1 MYTTPSFDP
10 SSEKRDATAIPT
22 NLRDSLSCL
31 DVVWSDMFE
40 TGDSANDSEV
50 ADFLKGAPAQ
60 WLHFNT
66 SEISPFVERDG
77 FEKLVRLIERKR
89 GKSRLIT
96 EVSLQYEPGSG
107 GSTLAMQVL
116 WHFREDLRCARVIDS
131 DLDAKKLPKQVV
143 DLFLLSKEQH
153 AKHDQKTVLLLLDT
167 KENTNNDQPIKNTLW
182 KNLIDEIQT
191 RDIKTD
197 TPAVIILNCR
207 TANFPAKNNVEITM
221 MLSPTEKTRFDQKRQ
236 ELEEKYKE
244 KSQNFH
250 AFNIMQGGFKK
261 EDAEK
266 VITAEMVEHVKNNP
280 KSKSTRLLS
289 FLALINSYVPGL
301 HLPKLSCEEFIAK
314 TGRSSDEE
322 NAPLQTTMKPFM
334 DLIVV
339 FSEGKTD
346 YIRMAHPMIADA
358 CVNMLTEHNLTRS
371 NIASDFLKSMVKGKE
386 GNYKQI
392 CKRMLTDRLDTEKY
406 RFSKLILE
414 LLKDGT
420 KKQCIDLLKQASDLF
435 NEDPFYPQALAR
447 LYYIEVKE
455 PDKFVNAE
463 CWADIAIKR
472 DKKKN
477 SYIRDTLGQVHKSHL
492 RTKKPWTDTETVLNI
507 AKSAIK
513 AFQEEAEAAEDESED
528 NNSFN
533 SRGYF
538 GFLQVCK
545 RVYDLAKNPLEQK
558 ISKFISGLK
567 GDVEDRYDFFE
578 WYLAFSRPKVNKKDP
593 YLLHNDTEECFKRY
607 FKKEKQTDE
616 ATLNEK
622 KMKSF
627 GGLLHFLKSDVS
639 VLKQTFKNPQSDD
652 ETQNILYV
660 LANIILRLCDEP
672 SERAE
677 ELQDSLQKLWVSKKQ
692 GRSPEFYLLILLL
705 FWFDKAQPRIPNP
718 PDLEDCVKYM
728 AESYEKKYQKYLR
741 GRYLVPLLFLRK
753 ESGLD
758 HISKIHQNVDVGA
771 LELLLEGDE
780 VSCLQRISGE
790 VKKDRTVFAIRDGK
804 QIQVTPHKPASVYKQ
819 GKVSFYL
826 GFNIK
831 GPVAFNI
838 RYSKSCPVQYGGLVD
853 KSLAKAA
860 PPAGH
865 TRKYN
870 NTRT

>member
-1 MYTTPSFDP
+1 MYTIPSFDP
-10 SSEKRDATAIPT
+10 SSEKRDVTAIPT

-40 TGDSANDSEV
+40 TGDSANDPEAAM

-77 FEKLVRLIERKR
+77 FGKLIQLIEREK
-89 GKSRLIT
+89 GKSCLIT

-116 WHFREDLRCARVIDS
+116 WHFCKDLRCARVI

-143 DLFLLSKEQH
+143 DLFLLSN
-153 AKHDQKTVLLLLDT
+153 QKTVLLLIDT
-167 KENTNNDQPIKNTLW
+167 KENTNIDQPIKNTLW
-182 KNLIDEIQT
+182 ENLIDEIQT
-191 RDIKTD
+191 REIKTD

-207 TANFPAKNNVEITM
+207 TANFPTKDSVEIKM
-221 MLSPTEKTRFDQKRQ
+221 KLSTTEKTRFDEKRH
-236 ELEEKYKE
+236 ELEEKFKE

-250 AFNIMQGGFKK
+250 AFNIMQGGFKQ

-289 FLALINSYVPGL
+289 FLALINSYVPGS
-301 HLPKLSCEEFIAK
+301 HLSRLSCEEFIAK
-314 TGRSSDEE
+314 TDRSSDEE
-322 NAPLQTTMKPFM
+322 NTPLQTTMKPFM

-339 FSEGKTD
+339 FSEGKPEKTD

-358 CVNMLTEHNLTRS
+358 CVNMLTEHNLTRF
-371 NIASDFLKSMVKGKE
+371 NIASDFLNSMVKGKE
-386 GNYKQI
+386 SNYMQI
-392 CKRMLTDRLDTEKY
+392 CKRMLTDRLDTEKN
-406 RFSKLILE
+406 RFSKLILDF
-414 LLKDGT
+414 LKDGR
-420 KKQCIDLLKQASDLF
+420 KKQCIDLLELASDLF
-435 NEDPFYPQALAR
+435 KDDPFYPQALAR

-455 PDKFVNAE
+455 ANKFDEAE
-463 CWADIAIKR
+463 HWANIAIKR

-513 AFQEEAEAAEDESED
+513 AFKDEEEAAEVESED
-528 NNSFN
+528 STSFN
-533 SRGYF
+533 NRGYF

-545 RVYDLAKNPLEQK
+545 GVYDLAKKPLEQK
-558 ISKFISGLK
+558 ISEFISEYK

-578 WYLAFSRPKVNKKDP
+578 WYLAFSRPKINKKDP
-593 YLLHNDTEECFKRY
+593 DYLHNDIVECYKRY

-627 GGLLHFLKSDVS
+627 GGLLHFLKSDAS
-639 VLKQTFKNPQSDD
+639 VFKQTFKNPQSDD

-660 LANIILRLCDEP
+660 LANIILSMSDGP
-672 SERAE
+672 SERVE
-677 ELQDSLQKLWVSKKQ
+677 ELQASLHKLWVSKKQ

-705 FWFDKAQPRIPNP
+705 FWFDEAQPRIPNP

-741 GRYLVPLLFLRK
+741 GRYLVPLFFLRK
-753 ESGLD
+753 ESGLV
-758 HISKIHQNVDVGA
+758 HISKLHQNDDVGS
-771 LELLLEGDE
+771 LELLKEGDE

-790 VKKDRTVFAIRDGK
+790 VKKDLKVFAIRDGK
-804 QIQVTPHKPASVYKQ
+804 QIQVIPHKPASVCKQ

-826 GFNIK
+826 GFNIR

-838 RYSKSCPVQYGGLVD
+838 RY
-853 KSLAKAA
+853 
-860 PPAGH
+860 
-865 TRKYN
+865 
-870 NTRT
+870 

>member
-1 MYTTPSFDP
+1 MYTIPSFDP

-31 DVVWSDMFE
+31 DIVWSDMFE
-40 TGDSANDSEV
+40 TGDSANDPEAAM

-66 SEISPFVERDG
+66 SEISPFVERDDFG
-77 FEKLVRLIERKR
+77 KLIQLIERKK
-89 GKSRLIT
+89 GKSCLIT

-116 WHFREDLRCARVIDS
+116 WHFRKDLRCARVI

-143 DLFLLSKEQH
+143 DLFLLSN
-153 AKHDQKTVLLLLDT
+153 QKTVLLLIDT

-182 KNLIDEIQT
+182 ENLIDEI
-191 RDIKTD
+191 RMREIKTD

-207 TANFPAKNNVEITM
+207 TANFPTKDSVEIKM
-221 MLSPTEKTRFDQKRQ
+221 ILSPTEKTRFDEKRH
-236 ELEEKYKE
+236 ELEEKFKE

-266 VITAEMVEHVKNNP
+266 VITAEMVQHVKNNP

-289 FLALINSYVPGL
+289 FLALINSYVPGS
-301 HLPKLSCEEFIAK
+301 HLSRLSCEEFVAK

-339 FSEGKTD
+339 FSEGKPEKTD

-358 CVNMLTEHNLTRS
+358 CVNMLTEHNLTRF
-371 NIASDFLKSMVKGKE
+371 NIASDFLNSMVKGKE
-386 GNYKQI
+386 RNYMQI
-392 CKRMLTDRLDTEKY
+392 CKRMLTDRLDTEKC

-414 LLKDGT
+414 LLKDRSNALRE
-420 KKQCIDLLKQASDLF
+420 KQCIDLLELASHLF
-435 NEDPFYPQALAR
+435 NKDPFYPQALAR

-455 PDKFVNAE
+455 PDKFDKADH
-463 CWADIAIKR
+463 WANIAIDRKR
-472 DKKKN
+472 EN
-477 SYIRDTLGQVHKSHL
+477 SHIRDTLGQVHKNHL
-492 RTKKPWTDTETVLNI
+492 LNTKPWTDTETVLKI

-513 AFQEEAEAAEDESED
+513 AFEDEAKAAEDESED

-533 SRGYF
+533 NRGYF

-545 RVYDLAKNPLEQK
+545 NIYDLAKKPLEQK
-558 ISKFISGLK
+558 ISEFISGLK

-578 WYLAFSRPKVNKKDP
+578 WYLAFSRPKINKKDP
-593 YLLHNDTEECFKRY
+593 DYLHNDIVECYKRY
-607 FKKEKQTDE
+607 FKKQTDE

-627 GGLLHFLKSDVS
+627 GGLLHFLQSDAS
-639 VLKQTFKNPQSDD
+639 VLKQKFKNPQSDD

-660 LANIILRLCDEP
+660 LANIILMFDGP
-672 SERAE
+672 SERVE
-677 ELQDSLQKLWVSKKQ
+677 ELQASLHKLWVSKKQ

-705 FWFDKAQPRIPNP
+705 FWFDEAQPRIPNP
-718 PDLEDCVKYM
+718 PDLEDCVRYM
-728 AESYEKKYQKYLR
+728 AESYEKKYRKYLR
-741 GRYLVPLLFLRK
+741 GRYLVPLFFFG
-753 ESGLD
+753 EENGLL
-758 HISKIHQNVDVGA
+758 HSSKLHQNDDVGS
-771 LELLLEGDE
+771 LELLLKGDG

-790 VKKDRTVFAIRDGK
+790 VKKDLKVFAIRDGK
-804 QIQVTPHKPASVYKQ
+804 QIQVIPHEPASVYKQ

-826 GFNIK
+826 GFNIR

-838 RYSKSCPVQYGGLVD
+838 RYCK
-853 KSLAKAA
+853 
-860 PPAGH
+860 
-865 TRKYN
+865 
-870 NTRT
+870 